1 MAGSSPST
9 LNCLTNTRKEDRIRK
24 IYHGPGNKTL
34 YLDGYPSTPKN
45 IAKACQIAENGGYM
59 RDYISDE
66 KGQIARVN
74 FDFVEE
80 K

>member
-1 MAGSSPST
+1 MKP
-9 LNCLTNTRKEDRIRK
+9 LKKELELYREQ
-24 IYHGPGNKTL
+24 GVSL
-34 YLDGYPSTPKN
+34 YLDGVPSTPKS

>member
-1 MAGSSPST
+1 MAIQA
-9 LNCLTNTRKEDRIRK
+9 LL
-24 IYHGPGNKTL
+24 KTL
-34 YLDGYPSTPKN
+34 QKPVRLQKTVD
-45 IAKACQIAENGGYM
+45 YM